1 MSDDIKPTDAET
13 RAIISV
19 TFNAA
24 KKEANVIYYAALDK
38 LDLAAE
44 LICASAYSV
53 TLDCIKAAR
62 ETAYK
67 KARAEFTEA
76 LDDNGRRKMNARKA
90 AQ

>member
-24 KKEANVIYYAALDK
+24 KKAADAIYYVALGK

-44 LICASAYSV
+44 VICASAYSV
-53 TLDCIKAAR
+53 SLDRIKAAR
-62 ETAYK
+62 EA
-67 KARAEFTEA
+67 A
-76 LDDNGRRKMNARKA
+76 LDA
-90 AQ
+90 AQADFNAAINPLLKKEGK